1 MKRIGL
7 TVLVLLL
14 LSSAGLAISVKTMNL
29 VEMTERAEKVFH
41 GKCLSREIVDDST
54 NIPIVE
60 YKFQVKQAIKGVTDG
75 ETLVFRQVDGSQV
88 GKPGIPGVPQYK
100 VGQELV
106 LFLRKPSQR
115 GLTSP
120 VGLGQGTFVVHK
132 NGRGNVEIMN
142 LVGNRNLLF
151 GLPEDQPAGLTAE
164 EAQSLRSGRAIPLN
178 SFATVVDK
186 VVTFNSLDNRN
197 K

>member
-7 TVLVLLL
+7 LVLVAVLLCPP
-14 LSSAGLAISVKTMNL
+14 GMAISVRTVNL
-29 VEMTERAEKVFH
+29 VEMVQMADKVFD
-41 GKCLSREIVDDST
+41 GVCVSKQLLDENS

-60 YKFQVKQAIKGVTDG
+60 YKFEVKKAIKGVSDG
-75 ETLVFRQVDGSQV
+75 QTIVFRQVAGSQV
-88 GKPGIPGVPQYK
+88 GRPGIPGVPQYN

-106 LFLRKPSQR
+106 LFLKKESAR

-120 VGLGQGTFVVHK
+120 VGLGQGTFLVHK
-132 NGRGNVEIMN
+132 KGPNSVEVMN
-142 LVGNRNLLF
+142 MVGNRNLLF
-151 GLPEDQPAGLTAE
+151 GLTESQPAGLTAD